1 MRGRE
6 RSLEWWIAIL
16 RLAAIPFAVAQVA
29 TTKHYPPHYEAIAWA
44 LTLVLAV
51 AAVALF
57 AAVRRGESRAVQLTA
72 MIFDFSIISAFSVLY
87 AFELGTPA
95 RRGSG

>member
-1 MRGRE
+1 MKGRE

-51 AAVALF
+51 AAKSAR
-57 AAVRRGESRAVQLTA
+57 APAASSAVRSHALRS
-72 MIFDFSIISAFSVLY
+72 
-87 AFELGTPA
+87 
-95 RRGSG
+95 